1 MGSGAM
7 LGGKRLECH
16 AAKLIMDVR
25 GGAAA
30 DALLLY
36 SPRYSYSAAD

>member
-16 AAKLIMDVR
+16 AANLIMDVR
-25 GGAAA
+25 GEV
-30 DALLLY
+30 
-36 SPRYSYSAAD
+36 SR